1 MTSPTKRTMDACRQ
15 ATCGKCPPWLK
26 ESRPLVEKVEVF
38 TKYEKTRDLLGFI
51 DVVCYCPPYEIG
63 IQATTGDNMAAR
75 VQKICN
81 DRARNAWYWLNCG
94 NTIEV
99 WGWRKYAKP
108 VNGVWWRPRIIDI
121 TEDDLHL

>member
-1 MTSPTKRTMDACRQ
+1 MTSPTQRTMEACRQ
-15 ATCGKCPPWLK
+15 ATGGKCPPGLK

>member
-63 IQATTGDNMAAR
+63 IRRRQVTTWRHAFKRSATTGHGMP
-75 VQKICN
+75 
-81 DRARNAWYWLNCG
+81 G
-94 NTIEV
+94 T
-99 WGWRKYAKP
+99 G
-108 VNGVWWRPRIIDI
+108 
-121 TEDDLHL
+121 